1 MQDLTPLRVVA
12 IVPAAGRGLRM
23 NHHLPKQ
30 YLPLG
35 GKPIVARTLLRLQS
49 FAVIDEIFL
58 AVGREEKE
66 YCERE
71 IVKKY
76 GLTKVCQVIEG
87 GEKRQ
92 DSVYNALEKIEG
104 GASLIVVHDGVR
116 PFLTENVLMEAV
128 AQANIHKAA
137 VVAVPITDTIKVA
150 KQHGFIE
157 RTLPRDDLW
166 AVQTPQVFEY
176 GLILDAHRKARK
188 DNFLATDDASL
199 LERMGYSAKV
209 VEGSTENIKITT
221 AEDLIMAEAILREFG
236 E

>member
-35 GKPIVARTLLRLQS
+35 GKPIVARTLLGLQS

-58 AVGREEKE
+58 

-71 IVKKY
+71 IVRKY

-87 GEKRQ
+87 GERRQ
-92 DSVYNALEKIEG
+92 DSVYNALEKIGG
-104 GASLIVVHDGVR
+104 GAGLIVIHDGVR
-116 PFLTENVLMEAV
+116 PFLAESILMEAV
-128 AQANIHKAA
+128 AQATVHKAA
-137 VVAVPITDTIKVA
+137 VVAVPITDTVKVA
-150 KQHGFIE
+150 KQHGFI
-157 RTLPRDDLW
+157 RKTLSREDLW

-176 GLILDAHRKARK
+176 GLILEAHREARK

-199 LERMGYSAKV
+199 LERMGHPVKV

-221 AEDLIMAEAILREFG
+221 PEDLIMAEAILREFG

>member
-12 IVPAAGRGLRM
+12 IVPAAGKGLRM

-35 GKPIVARTLLRLQS
+35 GKPIVARTLLGLQS

-58 AVGREEKE
+58 AVRSEEKE

-71 IVKKY
+71 IVRKY

-87 GEKRQ
+87 GERRQ
-92 DSVYNALEKIEG
+92 DSVYNALEKIGG
-104 GASLIVVHDGVR
+104 GAGLVVIHDGVR
-116 PFLTENVLMEAV
+116 PFLAESILMESV
-128 AQANIHKAA
+128 AQATVHKAA
-137 VVAVPITDTIKVA
+137 VVAVPITDTVKVA
-150 KQHGFIE
+150 KQHGFIKK
-157 RTLPRDDLW
+157 TLPREDLW
-166 AVQTPQVFEY
+166 AVQTLQVFEY
-176 GLILDAHRKARK
+176 GLILEAHREAKK
-188 DNFLATDDASL
+188 ENFPATDDASL
-199 LERMGYSAKV
+199 VERMGHPVKV

-221 AEDLIMAEAILREFG
+221 PEDLVMAEAILREFG